1 VRIAFWTVFDILRF
15 HVTDNDQVR
24 LDAFAAALHWA
35 NATVG
40 LDQAVKVIVGAADLT
55 LDVQALA
62 KAVQASDANAI
73 GSAIGKVPQYCPP
86 VDCPLTHG
94 PTTPQSCQ

>member
-1 VRIAFWTVFDILRF
+1 MATKLVAGLVFPS
-15 HVTDNDQVR
+15 QVR

-62 KAVQASDANAI
+62 KAVQASDASAI
-73 GSAIGKVPQYCPP
+73 GSAIGKVRTLHCVY
-86 VDCPLTHG
+86 
-94 PTTPQSCQ
+94 S